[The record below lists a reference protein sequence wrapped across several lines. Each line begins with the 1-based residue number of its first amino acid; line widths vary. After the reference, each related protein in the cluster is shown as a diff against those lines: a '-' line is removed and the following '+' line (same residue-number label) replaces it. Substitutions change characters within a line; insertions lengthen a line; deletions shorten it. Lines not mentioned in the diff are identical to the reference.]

1 MEIQHNSV
9 VGMHYTLKNDDGEVI
24 DSSEGGT
31 PLVFIQGHGNII
43 HGLES
48 ALAGLKVGD
57 SKEVVVE
64 PVDGYG
70 EYDDELVQEVPR
82 SAFEGIDTLEV
93 GMQFHADTEDGI
105 VPITVMEISD
115 DVITVDGNHELAGE
129 RLYFSVTIDSIREAT
144 AEELAHGHI
153 HGEDDDHCHDH
164 GCGCGHEH

>member
-1 MEIQHNSV
+1 MEIQHNAV

-57 SKEVVVE
+57 SKVVVVE
-64 PVDGYG
+64 PADGYG

-129 RLYFSVTIDSIREAT
+129 RLHFSVTIDSIREAT

-153 HGEDDDHCHDH
+153 HGDDDDHCHDH
-164 GCGCGHEH
+164 GCGCGHGH

>member
-1 MEIQHNSV
+1 MEIQHNAV

-57 SKEVVVE
+57 SKVVVVE
-64 PVDGYG
+64 PADGYG

-129 RLYFSVTIDSIREAT
+129 RLHFSVTIESIREAT

-153 HGEDDDHCHDH
+153 HGDDDDHCHDH
-164 GCGCGHEH
+164 GCGCGHGH

>member
-1 MEIQHNSV
+1 MEIQHNAV

-57 SKEVVVE
+57 SKDVVVE
-64 PVDGYG
+64 PADGYG

-129 RLYFSVTIDSIREAT
+129 RLHFSVTIDSIREAT

-153 HGEDDDHCHDH
+153 HGDDDEHCHDH

>member
-24 DSSEGGT
+24 DSSEGGS
-31 PLVFIQGHGNII
+31 PLLFIQGHGNII

-57 SKEVVVE
+57 SKDVVVE
-64 PVDGYG
+64 PADGYG

-129 RLYFSVTIDSIREAT
+129 RLHFSVTIDSIREAT
-144 AEELAHGHI
+144 PEELAHGHI
-153 HGEDDDHCHDH
+153 HGDDDDHCHDH